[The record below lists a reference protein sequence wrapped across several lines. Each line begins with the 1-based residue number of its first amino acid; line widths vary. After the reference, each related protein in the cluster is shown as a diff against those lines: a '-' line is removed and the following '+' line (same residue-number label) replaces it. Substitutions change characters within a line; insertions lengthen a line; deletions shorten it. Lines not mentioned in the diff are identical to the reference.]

1 MPPHAEARNKATATR
16 NYIDMQK
23 YTKILTTRLHLPE
36 NRHVT
41 KSKSAKKMTAI
52 STNTFSPYAT
62 MPHGLPLRP
71 FQRITARIL
80 HLTKFHA
87 TLFTFINITHI
98 LAPIILTFHFSCFSK
113 IHLPK
118 TALTQQLQA
127 YQHTACGLSYCKRY
141 ALAAQKT
148 AFCIAV

>member
-23 YTKILTTRLHLPE
+23 YTKILTTRLHLTE
-36 NRHVT
+36 NRHGT
-41 KSKSAKKMTAI
+41 KSKSAKKITAI

-62 MPHGLPLRP
+62 MPHDLPLRP

-80 HLTKFHA
+80 HLTKSHA

-98 LAPIILTFHFSCFSK
+98 LASIILTFHFSCFSK

-118 TALTQQLQA
+118 TALTAQLQA
-127 YQHTACGLSYCKRY
+127 YQHTVRGLSYCKRY
-141 ALAAQKT
+141 ALAARKT
-148 AFCIAV
+148 TFCIAV

>member
-36 NRHVT
+36 NRHGT

-62 MPHGLPLRP
+62 MPHDLPLRP

-80 HLTKFHA
+80 HLTKRRA
-87 TLFTFINITHI
+87 NPFTFINKVHI
-98 LAPIILTFHFSCFSK
+98 LVPTILTFHFSCFSK
-113 IHLPK
+113 IHLSK
-118 TALTQQLQA
+118 TALTPQLQA
-127 YQHTACGLSYCKRY
+127 YQHAACGFSYCKRY
-141 ALAAQKT
+141 ALVARKT

>member
-1 MPPHAEARNKATATR
+1 MPPHAEARNKATATH

-36 NRHVT
+36 NRHGA

-62 MPHGLPLRP
+62 KPHGLPLRP
-71 FQRITARIL
+71 FQQITARIL

-98 LAPIILTFHFSCFSK
+98 LASIILTFHFSCFSK
-113 IHLPK
+113 IHLPQ
-118 TALTQQLQA
+118 TALTAQLQA
-127 YQHTACGLSYCKRY
+127 YQHAACGFSYCKRY

-148 AFCIAV
+148 AFCIAA

>member
-36 NRHVT
+36 NRHST
-41 KSKSAKKMTAI
+41 KSKSAKNMTAI

-62 MPHGLPLRP
+62 MPNDLPLRP

-98 LAPIILTFHFSCFSK
+98 LASIILTFHFSCFSK
-113 IHLPK
+113 THLPK
-118 TALTQQLQA
+118 TALTPQLQA
-127 YQHTACGLSYCKRY
+127 YQHAACGLSYCKRY

>member
-36 NRHVT
+36 NRHGT

-62 MPHGLPLRP
+62 MLHDLPLRP

-98 LAPIILTFHFSCFSK
+98 LASIILTFHFSCFSK
-113 IHLPK
+113 IHLPQ
-118 TALTQQLQA
+118 TALTAQLQA
-127 YQHTACGLSYCKRY
+127 YQHAACGFSYCKRY

-148 AFCIAV
+148 AFCIAA

>member
-1 MPPHAEARNKATATR
+1 MPPHAEARNKATATH

-36 NRHVT
+36 NRHGA

-62 MPHGLPLRP
+62 KPHGLPLRP

-98 LAPIILTFHFSCFSK
+98 LASIILTFHFSCFSK
-113 IHLPK
+113 IHLPQ
-118 TALTQQLQA
+118 TALTAQLQA
-127 YQHTACGLSYCKRY
+127 YQHAACGFSYCKRY

-148 AFCIAV
+148 AFCIAA